1 MGNENSSCT
10 EKSQEDQD
18 INFEFMIIIEECNF
32 ELLKKNRIVLKTN
45 TYTHLMEYWCSI
57 VVDLKEKSILTPVE
71 IMFLNEATFV
81 LSQQLSRLE
90 AKKNSLLLT
99 MSAQGRKH

>member
-1 MGNENSSCT
+1 
-10 EKSQEDQD
+10 
-18 INFEFMIIIEECNF
+18 
-32 ELLKKNRIVLKTN
+32 
-45 TYTHLMEYWCSI
+45 MEYWCSI

>member
-18 INFEFMIIIEECNF
+18 INFEFMIIVEECNF

-57 VVDLKEKSILTPVE
+57 VVDLKEKKYFNTCRNYVP
-71 IMFLNEATFV
+71 
-81 LSQQLSRLE
+81 
-90 AKKNSLLLT
+90 
-99 MSAQGRKH
+99 

>member
-1 MGNENSSCT
+1 
-10 EKSQEDQD
+10 
-18 INFEFMIIIEECNF
+18 
-32 ELLKKNRIVLKTN
+32 
-45 TYTHLMEYWCSI
+45 MEYWCSI
-57 VVDLKEKSILTPVE
+57 VVDLKEKSILIPVE

-81 LSQQLSRLE
+81 LSQELSRLE